1 MSTISRRVDTTIKH
15 LKDQGYEN
23 ALIQVCIAIDATA
36 KRKWPSYKPGKR
48 IRNFVE
54 EYEAFIYQF
63 ASAGGIML
71 EGTGNMRGKIVFP
84 GGELPGI
91 LYKSVRCVLH
101 HGDELS
107 HHLVI
112 EKGNTIIGVDQ
123 GRIVMNEGFIDG
135 LLFSVV
141 SDKVNEREFC
151 DSLPTYAFSGS
162 TIKINEV
169 WGKVHLIEKLT
180 GCKKVF

>member
-1 MSTISRRVDTTIKH
+1 M
-15 LKDQGYEN
+15 DQDYEN
-23 ALIQVCIAIDATA
+23 ALIQVCIAIDGTA
-36 KRKWPSYKPGKR
+36 KRKWPTCKPGKR
-48 IRNFVE
+48 IRNFVD

-63 ASAGGIML
+63 ASAGGMVL
-71 EGTGNMRGKIVFP
+71 GGTGNMRGKIVFH
-84 GGELPGI
+84 GGELPDI

-112 EKGNTIIGVDQ
+112 KEGNNIIGVDQ
-123 GRIVMNEGFIDG
+123 GRIVMNKGFIDG

-141 SDKVNEREFC
+141 SDKVNERESC
-151 DSLPTYAFSGS
+151 YSLPTYSFSGS
-162 TIKINEV
+162 TITINEA

-180 GCKKVF
+180 GYKKVF